1 MNIVTGSAGG
11 LGKFVYEQF
20 TDNNK
25 EVLGLDIVDSP
36 STDLKINL
44 ADKNEIRELFEKI
57 DSKVE
62 SITFSHAVGNSIN
75 NLKKYDE
82 TYYRFV
88 NAESNFYML
97 DQLQNK
103 LKKEASIIFI
113 SSVHSQLTNNESSN
127 YALSKV
133 YLEGL
138 YRRFCLQNNP
148 TNIRKS
154 LIRLGAMDTNMLR
167 ENIDSIDQLTLALP
181 SKNLINPDVV
191 ADFIFNFHSKYKLDF
206 DCSILQID
214 NGVGYQLSTF

>member
-11 LGKFVYEQF
+11 LGKYVYKQF
-20 TDNNK
+20 IDKNL
-25 EVLGLDIVDSP
+25 EVLGLDIAESP
-36 STDLKINL
+36 STDLKINI
-44 ADKNEIRELFEKI
+44 ANKNELQELFEKI

-62 SITFSHAVGNSIN
+62 SITFAHAVGNSIKN
-75 NLKKYDE
+75 IKKFDE
-82 TYYRFV
+82 SYYRFL
-88 NAESNFYML
+88 NAESNFYII
-97 DQLQNK
+97 DELQNK

-148 TNIRKS
+148 KNIRKS
-154 LIRLGAMDTNMLR
+154 LIRLGAMDTDMLR
-167 ENIDSIDQLTLALP
+167 ENIDFIDQLTEALP
-181 SKNLINPDVV
+181 SKNVINPEVV

-214 NGVGYQLSTF
+214 NGVGYQLSSL